1 MKDFIPS
8 SDSALVSWCTNH
20 KTKVAAQTTT
30 LGLIATEVAAENAS
44 CDAITAAIA
53 AATVAKRSYESAIT
67 HKDLVIKNETANIR
81 NFAKDVKRKTTY
93 TEAIGSDLGIIGT
106 AINFDPAV
114 YKSVLKTEVHPGYL
128 MLKFSKKGAEGINL
142 YSRLQGETNWN
153 KLSFFAHSPCIDA
166 RPLTVA
172 NQAENRE
179 YMCIGVIKDKEIGLQ
194 SDIVS
199 VAYAG

>member
-1 MKDFIPS
+1 MIRMQK
-8 SDSALVSWCTNH
+8 ALFVFFLPLVFL
-20 KTKVAAQTTT
+20 TKLPAQ
-30 LGLIATEVAAENAS
+30 
-44 CDAITAAIA
+44 
-53 AATVAKRSYESAIT
+53 
-67 HKDLVIKNETANIR
+67 
-81 NFAKDVKRKTTY
+81 
-93 TEAIGSDLGIIGT
+93 
-106 AINFDPAV
+106 
-114 YKSVLKTEVHPGYL
+114 VLKMTATTNSIGYYL
-128 MLKFSKKGAEGINL
+128 EDLSTLSAQFSVQVKFSKKGAEGINL